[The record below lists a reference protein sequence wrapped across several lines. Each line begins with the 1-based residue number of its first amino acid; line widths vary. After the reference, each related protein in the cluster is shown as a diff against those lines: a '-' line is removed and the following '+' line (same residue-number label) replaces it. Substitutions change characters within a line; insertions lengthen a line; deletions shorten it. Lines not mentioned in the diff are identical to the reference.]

1 MPKTHKEITKLK
13 EKIQLDSSE
22 VSSIDEYD
30 DDDMISQ
37 KATDDYIKTELLE
50 KIMKYFFID
59 TSIKEKQKEIREEM
73 KALKDQKIEMENFI
87 LRYLESIEEEFVEI
101 NGHGKL
107 IKKTRVT
114 KGAIKVDFIK
124 NAVSDKLKEK
134 GLFRNENDLNTF
146 VETILGSIDEKRPT
160 TSKTFIQR
168 STKKDKVSQDNTSSK
183 SSVKSGNKS
192 KKIQNDS
199 DEDLPTY

>member
-1 MPKTHKEITKLK
+1 MQKTRKEITKLK
-13 EKIQLDSSE
+13 EQIQLDSSE

-73 KALKDQKIEMENFI
+73 KALKEQKLEMENFI
-87 LRYLESIEEEFVEI
+87 LRYLESIDEEFVEI

-114 KGAIKVDFIK
+114 KGAIKIDFIK
-124 NAVSDKLKEK
+124 NAVSDKLKER
-134 GLFRNENDLNTF
+134 GLFKNENDLNTF

-168 STKKDKVSQDNTSSK
+168 STKKEKESKDNTSTK
-183 SSVKSGNKS
+183 STKSG
-192 KKIQNDS
+192 KKTKNIQNDS
-199 DEDLPTY
+199 DDELPTY